1 MPKSSLIPRQYQE
14 TKMLLRDKLE
24 LKLLGNEDVKVAI
37 AMNENIARISFSD
50 LRGKMAFNSGFASGN
65 TDFHKWCNDL
75 FTFF

>member
-14 TKMLLRDKLE
+14 TKMLLGDKLE

-50 LRGKMAFNSGFASGN
+50 LRGKMAFNSIR
-65 TDFHKWCNDL
+65 KRQY
-75 FTFF
+75 